1 MTEPRTPEQPA
12 REQPEAEQ
20 PLDPPPPGSDW
31 VRYHEPPADEA
42 EREVQATV
50 RSVSRLEESN

>member
-1 MTEPRTPEQPA
+1 MTEPRTPFEQPDD
-12 REQPEAEQ
+12 EQP
-20 PLDPPPPGSDW
+20 PDPPPPGSDW
-31 VRYHEPPADEA
+31 VQDHQPPDDEA